1 MVLII
6 GKLEKKNYYNMGTL
20 WTFGDS
26 FTAGDGCVENIPIR
40 DGDFKY
46 YNEYKQLDSDIWP
59 NILGETIR
67 YNVKNMGKSGA
78 SNDYILDSIIDNF
91 NMITLDDVVI
101 IEKTFYQRFDV
112 PKLNSDEFQTIYGEA
127 LYIMDTDLKKN
138 KYNKDKLEIETILN
152 YGVLFCQNS
161 LFQERQNKRFRFIET
176 LLKLNVKKI
185 LIWDIDSDLR
195 KSIET
200 ISRHTKGK
208 IKDYHFSFNG
218 QKEFSELLYKKLY
231 TKDIK
236 LTLI

>member
-1 MVLII
+1 
-6 GKLEKKNYYNMGTL
+6 MGTL

-218 QKEFSELLYKKLY
+218 HKEFSELLYKKLY

>member
-1 MVLII
+1 
-6 GKLEKKNYYNMGTL
+6 
-20 WTFGDS
+20 
-26 FTAGDGCVENIPIR
+26 
-40 DGDFKY
+40 
-46 YNEYKQLDSDIWP
+46 
-59 NILGETIR
+59 
-67 YNVKNMGKSGA
+67 
-78 SNDYILDSIIDNF
+78 
-91 NMITLDDVVI
+91 MITLDDVVI

-218 QKEFSELLYKKLY
+218 HKEFSELLYKKLY